1 MSATEGTPEL
11 SFIVLT
17 TIGQALVAA
26 FLCALFAYHWRRS
39 QPRPHFRLWAAS
51 CGAMLLYV
59 IGAGW
64 SFALASHGRA
74 LDEPARF
81 VAMTLSLAAAHA
93 QMAWLVLGTL
103 WIRED
108 RPPARWLEVAVVG
121 GAAAFGALLSAVYAA
136 NPGDDEVAMVRRLA
150 WLFVMLG
157 VAYAACGIRL
167 FLFGGALRLTGGALA
182 AFGLFKLGF
191 VAMLAS
197 DDAALPLVS
206 TEAVMTLDLIGFA
219 IAGIALA
226 ISLFEVERQ
235 RAEEAQASLA
245 SLLRFD
251 PITGLA
257 NRVRLNELWP
267 SLRGTS
273 GGLVVIELDG
283 LERAAAE
290 VPRAR
295 FERSLRLIANRLSHD
310 FGSERVAELERER
323 FVVVL
328 SGDAERVRELARA
341 ALQAIEAVLDASLPQ
356 HEVLASG
363 GLALFSGEEELAPV
377 LARAVSGCE
386 QARRA
391 GGARLIDTARA
402 PAQRTDRVVTL
413 RGLRAA
419 IERREFEMLYQ
430 PIVSTRGRQLVGFE
444 ALVRWQHPG
453 EGQIGSNRFLE
464 AIERFGLAAALDREA
479 LALTLDAILG
489 WREQGFRVPRVAV
502 NLSAAS
508 LESQTL
514 ASEVLAALEARALP
528 TSQIAVELTE
538 SAAPGDYAACRRNLA
553 ELHAA
558 GVKISLDDFGTGY
571 SSVAHLRDLAVDSIK
586 LDQSFMRRADRDP
599 RDAALV
605 RGLAQLAHSLGLSV
619 VAEGIERESQAG
631 FAEECGI
638 EAIQGF
644 LVSGPLPAAAALE
657 SIRAARVASA

>member
-1 MSATEGTPEL
+1 MTAGGAPPEL
-11 SFIVLT
+11 VFIALT
-17 TIGQALVAA
+17 TAGQALIAA
-26 FLCALFAYHWRRS
+26 FLCVLFAYHWRS

-51 CGAMLLYV
+51 FGAMLVYV

-64 SFALASHGRA
+64 SFALAIRSA
-74 LDEPARF
+74 PIDEPQRF
-81 VAMTLSLAAAHA
+81 AAMTIALAGAHA

-108 RPPARWLEVAVVG
+108 RPPPRLLEAGVV
-121 GAAAFGALLSAVYAA
+121 GAAALLGVLLAAGYAA
-136 NPGDDEVAMVRRLA
+136 APGVDDIAMVRRLA
-150 WLFVMLG
+150 WLYVLIG
-157 VAYAACGIRL
+157 ATYVICGIRL
-167 FLFGGALRLTGGALA
+167 FVHGGALRLTGGALV

-197 DDAALPLVS
+197 GIEAAPLVS
-206 TEAVMTLDLIGFA
+206 TEAVMTLDLVGFA

-245 SLLRFD
+245 TLLRFD

-257 NRVRLNELWP
+257 NRVRLTELWP
-267 SLRGTS
+267 SMRGTT
-273 GGLVVIELDG
+273 GALVVIELDG
-283 LERAAAE
+283 LERAAAQ

-295 FERSLRLIANRLSHD
+295 FERCLRLIANRLSHD
-310 FGSERVAELERER
+310 FGADRVAELERER
-323 FVVVL
+323 FIVVL
-328 SGDAERVRELARA
+328 SGDAEQVRELARA
-341 ALQAIEAVLDASLPQ
+341 ALQAIEAVLDATLPQ
-356 HEVLASG
+356 HEVLASA
-363 GLALFSGEEELAPV
+363 GLAVFGGEEELAAI

-391 GGARLIDTARA
+391 GGARLVDTERA
-402 PAQRTDRVVTL
+402 PTQRTDRVVTL

-430 PIVSTRGRQLVGFE
+430 PIVSTRERKLVGFE

-453 EGQIGSNRFLE
+453 EGQLGSGRFLD
-464 AIERFGLAAALDREA
+464 AIERFGLATALDREA
-479 LALTLDAILG
+479 LGLTLDAVAS
-489 WREQGFRVPRVAV
+489 WREQGVRVPRVAV
-502 NLSAAS
+502 NVCAAS
-508 LESQTL
+508 LEQRTL
-514 ASEVLAALEARALP
+514 AAEVLRALEVRALP

-538 SAAPGDYAACRRNLA
+538 SAALGEYMTCKRNLA

-558 GVKISLDDFGTGY
+558 GVKISLDDFGTGF
-571 SSVAHLRDLAVDSIK
+571 SSVVHLRELAVDTIK
-586 LDQSFMRRADRDP
+586 LDQSFLRRADRDP

-605 RGLAQLAHSLGLSV
+605 RGLAQLAHSLGLAV

-631 FAEECGI
+631 FVEECGI

-644 LVSGPLPAAAALE
+644 LVSAPLSAAAAFE
-657 SIRAARVASA
+657 SMRANRASA

>member
-1 MSATEGTPEL
+1 MIDPASTPEL
-11 SFIVLT
+11 TFIALT

-26 FLCALFAYHWRRS
+26 FLCVLFAYHWRG

-51 CGAMLLYV
+51 FGAMLVYV

-64 SFALASHGRA
+64 SFALATSGA
-74 LDEPARF
+74 AVDEPGRF
-81 VAMTLSLAAAHA
+81 VAMALALGAAHA

-108 RPPARWLEVAVVG
+108 RGPSRVLEIGVVG
-121 GAAAFGALLSAVYAA
+121 GAALLGVLLATGYAA
-136 NPGDDEVAMVRRLA
+136 APGNDEVAMVRRLA
-150 WLFVMLG
+150 WLFVLLG
-157 VAYAACGIRL
+157 ATYIVCGLRL
-167 FLFGGALRLTGGALA
+167 FLFGGALRLTGGALF

-197 DDAALPLVS
+197 ADSPQPLVS

-235 RAEEAQASLA
+235 RAEDAQASLA
-245 SLLRFD
+245 TLLRFD

-267 SLRGTS
+267 AMRGTV
-273 GGLVVIELDG
+273 GALVVIELDG
-283 LERAAAE
+283 LERAAAQ

-295 FERSLRLIANRLSHD
+295 FERSLRLIANRLCQD
-310 FGSERVAELERER
+310 FGADRVAELERER

-328 SGDAERVRELARA
+328 SGDAEKVRELARA
-341 ALQAIEAVLDASLPQ
+341 ALQAIEAVLDATLPQ
-356 HEVLASG
+356 HDVLASA
-363 GLALFSGEEELAPV
+363 GLAAFVGDEDLAPV

-391 GGARLIDTARA
+391 GGARLVDTEHA
-402 PAQRTDRVVTL
+402 PTQRTDRVVTL

-444 ALVRWQHPG
+444 ALVRWQHPD
-453 EGQIGSNRFLE
+453 EGQIGSNRFLD
-464 AIERFGLAAALDREA
+464 AIERFGLATALDREA
-479 LALTLDAILG
+479 LALTLDAISA
-489 WREQGFRVPRVAV
+489 WREQGVRVPRIAV
-502 NLSAAS
+502 NVSAAS
-508 LESQTL
+508 LESRTL
-514 ASEVLAALEARALP
+514 ATEVLHALEARALP

-538 SAAPGDYAACRRNLA
+538 SAALGDYNTCKRNLA

-558 GVKISLDDFGTGY
+558 GVRISLDDFGTGY
-571 SSVAHLRDLAVDSIK
+571 SSVAHLRELPVDTIK
-586 LDQSFMRRADRDP
+586 LDQSFLRRADRDP

-605 RGLAQLAHSLGLSV
+605 RGLAQLAHSLGFGV
-619 VAEGIERESQAG
+619 VAEGIERETQAA

-644 LVSGPLPAAAALE
+644 LVSPALPAAAAFE
-657 SIRAARVASA
+657 SMRAHRAVGA